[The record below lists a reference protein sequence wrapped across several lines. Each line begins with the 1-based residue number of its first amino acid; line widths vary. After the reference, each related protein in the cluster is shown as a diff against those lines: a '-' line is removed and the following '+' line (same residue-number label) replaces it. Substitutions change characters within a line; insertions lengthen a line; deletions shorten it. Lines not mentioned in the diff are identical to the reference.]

1 MRTLTLFPGPV
12 QGRTYSL
19 YGDATTSD
27 GYFDRVGE
35 LLDACLERW
44 PDPESLVAALRAAS
58 GRTRMLRR
66 LRTGSTEDSPVAF
79 VVRTAAGAL
88 APFTPGVE
96 AHLRALPVWRR
107 WAGALAT
114 TREQYYLHMVE
125 IELTNRRRQDAFR
138 EAGTKLAFL
147 PHCLRD
153 HSRDCQAKPHGPD
166 YVCRACSPNCNVHAV
181 SRLLRRRRVRP
192 YIWMNADLRALFRE
206 LRSRP
211 GGLGVLGIACV
222 PELVRGMRMC
232 ENAGIPVVG
241 VPLDANR
248 CARWMGELQETTVN
262 LARLEVLIG

>member
-1 MRTLTLFPGPV
+1 MRALTLRAGPV

-19 YGDATTSD
+19 YGTAATSD
-27 GYFDRVGE
+27 GYFSQVGG
-35 LLDACLERW
+35 LADACLHRW
-44 PDPESLVAALRAAS
+44 PDPGPLLAAVRAAS
-58 GRTRMLRR
+58 RRPRMLRR
-66 LRTGSTEDSPVAF
+66 LRTDPAADSTAAF
-79 VVRTAAGAL
+79 VVRTAEEAL

-96 AHLRALPVWRR
+96 DHRRALPLWRR

-114 TREQYYLHMVE
+114 TREQYYLSMVE
-125 IELTNRRRQDAFR
+125 IELTNRLRREAFR
-138 EAGTKLAFL
+138 NAGTKLAFL

-153 HSRDCQAKPHGPD
+153 HSLECQAKPHGPD
-166 YVCRACSPNCNVHAV
+166 YVCRACSPSCHVHAV
-181 SRLLRRRRVRP
+181 SRLLRRRRIRP

-206 LRSRP
+206 LRSQP

-232 ENAGIPVVG
+232 ERAGIPVVG

-262 LARLEVLIG
+262 LARLEALVG